1 MKKKRILNLVI
12 FWCLLVMCFVMV
24 GCDNL
29 TEIIGDD
36 VPAVYN
42 GFYNYPIGRV
52 DPTGTLTVQNKAA
65 AKVLLFNGTV
75 EPNNFL
81 GIVDSLSSVKLK
93 LPEEKFYS
101 IVAVDA
107 SNYEEKT
114 TQAVQTSEMTYYSNA
129 QAFTVSVSTSG
140 SFGAGTMLI
149 NNPTSYWVT
158 IKATDLSQNYAVV
171 APNALRVAVPIEMNE
186 PYDYKVIFTKEVT
199 LNGKVI
205 AVIETTDANLP
216 NTAWVDS
223 ESPIFPITIG
233 DSGINPSSSLKPSIL
248 VKNST
253 NTRSIYCL
261 KGNSYLSNGAVAA
274 GNFVLVAGREQL
286 FVDLNAGDRLST
298 INFENNAWTE
308 NKMGHLYMTDDT
320 VLENGKVYIIEV
332 TGEIL
337 GDRACSLVS
346 VEDAEEYFEVNK

>member
-1 MKKKRILNLVI
+1 MNKKKLTVFGLI
-12 FWCLLVMCFVMV
+12 CCSLVMCLVVV

-114 TQAVQTSEMTYYSNA
+114 TQAAQTSEITYYSNA
-129 QAFTVSVSTSG
+129 QAYTVSVSTSG
-140 SFGAGTMLI
+140 SSGAGRLVI
-149 NNPTSYWVT
+149 NNHTSYWVT
-158 IKATDLSQNYAVV
+158 IKASDLSQNYAVA
-171 APNALRVAVPIEMNE
+171 APKAVKVSVPIEMNR
-186 PYDYKVIFTKEVT
+186 PYSYKVYFTKEVT
-199 LNGKVI
+199 LNGKII
-205 AVIETTDANLP
+205 AIVETTNESLSNLFQL
-216 NTAWVDS
+216 DS
-223 ESPIFPITIG
+223 ESPKFEIEIKPDNI
-233 DSGINPSSSLKPSIL
+233 DSSSSLKPSVL
-248 VKNST
+248 VKNRMKT
-253 NTRSIYCL
+253 KSINCY
-261 KGNSYLSNGAVAA
+261 KGNTGLSNGATPN
-274 GNFVLVAGREQL
+274 GDFVLMSGREQL
-286 FVDLNAGDRLST
+286 FVDFNAGDSLSMLNFSNPSWGGNRLYL
-298 INFENNAWTE
+298 N
-308 NKMGHLYMTDDT
+308 DDT
-320 VLENGKVYIIEV
+320 VLENGKIYIIEV
-332 TGEIL
+332 TGEL
-337 GDRACSLVS
+337 DDRACSLVS
-346 VEDAEEYFEVNK
+346 VEDAEEYFEANK

>member
-1 MKKKRILNLVI
+1 MKKKRILNFVL

-114 TQAVQTSEMTYYSNA
+114 TQAAQTSEMTCYSNA

-140 SFGAGTMLI
+140 SSGAGRLVI
-149 NNPTSYWVT
+149 NNHTSYWVT
-158 IKATDLSQNYAVV
+158 IKASDLSQNYAVA
-171 APNALRVAVPIEMNE
+171 APNALRVAVPVEMNK
-186 PYDYKVIFTKEVT
+186 PYDYEVYFTKEVT
-199 LNGKVI
+199 LNGKII
-205 AVIETTDANLP
+205 AIVETTNKSL
-216 NTAWVDS
+216 
-223 ESPIFPITIG
+223 G
-233 DSGINPSSSLKPSIL
+233 DSFQLDSKSPRFTIDIRPNNNIDSSSSLKPSVL
-248 VKNST
+248 VKNRMKT
-253 NTRSIYCL
+253 KSIRCY
-261 KGNSYLSNGAVAA
+261 KGNTVLSNGATPD
-274 GNFVLVAGREQL
+274 GDFVLMSGREQL
-286 FVDLNAGDRLST
+286 FVDFNAGDSLSMLNFSNPSWEGNRLYL
-298 INFENNAWTE
+298 N
-308 NKMGHLYMTDDT
+308 DDT

-332 TGEIL
+332 TGEL
-337 GDRACSLVS
+337 EDRACSLVS
-346 VEDAEEYFEVNK
+346 VEDAEEYFEANK